1 MGEEVEE
8 VERQP
13 RGGEGKNCLG
23 KRRETLR
30 GAIVEARELW
40 PKGSTVFSEHVQMPE
55 CCVRGKRG
63 GLANKGGGEL
73 GNPVVESTG
82 EKGTGE
88 GGDRR
93 RAKGTM
99 KVRDKAGKG

>member
-8 VERQP
+8 VKRQP

-40 PKGSTVFSEHVQMPE
+40 PKGNEKTV
-55 CCVRGKRG
+55 G
-63 GLANKGGGEL
+63 
-73 GNPVVESTG
+73 
-82 EKGTGE
+82 
-88 GGDRR
+88 
-93 RAKGTM
+93 
-99 KVRDKAGKG
+99 

>member
-23 KRRETLR
+23 RRRETLR

-40 PKGSTVFSEHVQMPE
+40 PKGIEKIVIITSIQYNIRQYDSIVHV
-55 CCVRGKRG
+55 CIS
-63 GLANKGGGEL
+63 AYH
-73 GNPVVESTG
+73 
-82 EKGTGE
+82 
-88 GGDRR
+88 
-93 RAKGTM
+93 
-99 KVRDKAGKG
+99 

>member
-30 GAIVEARELW
+30 GAKVEARELW
-40 PKGSTVFSEHVQMPE
+40 PKGNEKTV
-55 CCVRGKRG
+55 G
-63 GLANKGGGEL
+63 
-73 GNPVVESTG
+73 
-82 EKGTGE
+82 
-88 GGDRR
+88 
-93 RAKGTM
+93 
-99 KVRDKAGKG
+99 